1 MEPSLCILTF
11 PQYYQNGRITF
22 NIVVIPRN
30 LNPLLPLE
38 AGLPAFADTELL
50 FKAMVIN
57 SLDGLPLAGNAL
69 ESSSLIIENQITS
82 SREIWE
88 ALKTQMEL
96 TDGMKISD
104 AESGKAEQR
113 SGDALDRYK
122 NVSIRKYL
130 PDSYRSSFNFV
141 RARSKYAVTGD
152 EYSCAIKNKNTENT
166 DKNTQRDVLSWGK
179 VTALCLRNPAL
190 AEKAGLIY
198 KASIAVNDA
207 ANLFENGGWLYTGF
221 AAGSA
226 FEGLDG
232 MKYAAR
238 IPALKGLNER
248 VLFSA
253 VQFPV
258 AQTAVNNVGYD
269 EVLKDAIVYDDGF
282 AKIVH
287 ANQPVNQD

>member
-104 AESGKAEQR
+104 AESGKAIIGLLN
-113 SGDALDRYK
+113 SK
-122 NVSIRKYL
+122 VSIL
-130 PDSYRSSFNFV
+130 SCAM
-141 RARSKYAVTGD
+141 RARCPKIS
-152 EYSCAIKNKNTENT
+152 
-166 DKNTQRDVLSWGK
+166 
-179 VTALCLRNPAL
+179 P
-190 AEKAGLIY
+190 
-198 KASIAVNDA
+198 
-207 ANLFENGGWLYTGF
+207 
-221 AAGSA
+221 
-226 FEGLDG
+226 
-232 MKYAAR
+232 
-238 IPALKGLNER
+238 LKPLPR
-248 VLFSA
+248 
-253 VQFPV
+253 
-258 AQTAVNNVGYD
+258 
-269 EVLKDAIVYDDGF
+269 
-282 AKIVH
+282 
-287 ANQPVNQD
+287 